1 MPSAMPPQMPRP
13 IRVEST
19 KYDGSAHYRF
29 DATLRSHEGPL
40 LTATVEAG
48 TVMDGYRGDVE
59 VRTAFT
65 ALFWT
70 DRHYN
75 VYQNFQP
82 VGARAIVVYANVC
95 TPARLDGDVIRWVDL
110 DLDVFSNASGEVTL
124 DDVEEFEL
132 HRERFAYP
140 PQLVAEIFAARD
152 ELLRLARAGHYPFDR
167 GR

>member
-1 MPSAMPPQMPRP
+1 MPPQFPRP
-13 IRVEST
+13 IRIEST

-29 DATLRSHEGPL
+29 DATLLSQEGPL
-40 LTATVEAG
+40 LTAVVEAG

-75 VYQNFQP
+75 AYQNFQP
-82 VGARAIVVYANVC
+82 VGARSIVVYANVG
-95 TPARLDGDVIRWVDL
+95 TPARLEGDVIRWVDL
-110 DLDVFSNASGEVTL
+110 DLDVFVDAAGAVTL
-124 DDVEEFEL
+124 DDVDEFEQ

-140 PQLVAEIFAARD
+140 ERLVAEILAARD
-152 ELLRLARAGHYPFDR
+152 ELLRLARAGDYPFGEAPE